1 MRPWAVATAAMLLP
15 STVLLLS
22 VSSLWHRYRATRLVG
37 AARLGLAPLSVG
49 LVLASGWI
57 LTYGADQHAWGAYV
71 LTAATT
77 FLAMRTCWSPLWL
90 LLGGALVGWL
100 GWV

>member
-1 MRPWAVATAAMLLP
+1 MKKPVAP
-15 STVLLLS
+15 SEPN
-22 VSSLWHRYRATRLVG
+22 SSARTRATDVRTSSSARPTAKVR
-37 AARLGLAPLSVG
+37 AARLGLAPLAVG

-57 LTYGADQHAWGAYV
+57 LTRGAAQHAWAAYV
-71 LTAATT
+71 LTAATA
-77 FLAMRTCWSPLWL
+77 FLALRTRWNPLWL